1 MALRKFDK
9 QPIEEQDYDFDFSEY
24 LELHNDVIQNL
35 AVAVETGLTLGAY
48 SHSLGVVKVWIS
60 GGEDG
65 EQYKVSAT
73 VTTVGGRVKQGD
85 LIIRVRE
92 L

>member
-1 MALRKFDK
+1 MSLKKYTK
-9 QPIEEQDYDFDFSEY
+9 QPIDREDIDFDFSSY
-24 LELHNDVIQNL
+24 LEKRNDLIQT
-35 AVAVETGLTLGAY
+35 VAVTAEDGLTVEAV
-48 SHSLGVVKVWIS
+48 SHSEGVVKAWVS

-85 LIIRVRE
+85 LIIRVKE